1 MKRYKDSMLVCNANQ
16 TIEDLMEIVA
26 QVSIEKG
33 YEISRQSAF
42 VNNDTIIVKLIKEGY
57 PQSRLILGYY
67 SEKKGVSI
75 LNIVPTTE
83 SGVSEI
89 DCDTYNE
96 LLDMYKSDVFG
107 YISGIQKNEIEE
119 NSGNYTIE
127 EFIPN
132 SFEKLNNWLNE
143 YPLSLHQFDINR
155 WYDFVIALHQNKENL
170 PVDILV
176 QYLQEEYNWKEK
188 DVEKIALRL
197 ESDLSLLKYYDHN
210 K

>member
-1 MKRYKDSMLVCNANQ
+1 MKRYKDCMLECNTNQ
-16 TIEDLMEIVA
+16 SVEELMKIIA

-33 YEISRQSAF
+33 YEVSRQSSF
-42 VNNDTIIVKLIKEGY
+42 VNNDTIIVKLIKEDY

-89 DCDTYNE
+89 DYDTYNH
-96 LLDMYKSDVFG
+96 LLDTFKEDVFS
-107 YISGIQKNEIEE
+107 YIKNLYNNSIEE
-119 NSGNYTIE
+119 NSASFTIE
-127 EFIPN
+127 DIIPK
-132 SFEKLNNWLNE
+132 SLEKLNNWLNA
-143 YPLSLHQFDINR
+143 YPLSSHRLDLNR
-155 WYDFVIALHQNKENL
+155 WYDFVIALHQNEENL
-170 PVDILV
+170 PVDVLV
-176 QYLQEEYNWKEK
+176 QYLQEEYNWEEK

-197 ESDLSLLKYYDHN
+197 ESNLSLLKYYDHN

>member
-1 MKRYKDSMLVCNANQ
+1 MLVCNDNQ
-16 TIEDLMEIVA
+16 TVEDLMEIVA

-33 YEISRQSAF
+33 YAISRQSSF
-42 VNNDTIIVKLIKEGY
+42 VNNDTIIVKLIKEGF

-67 SEKKGVSI
+67 SEKHGVSV

-107 YISGIQKNEIEE
+107 YISDNKNNEIEE
-119 NSGNYTIE
+119 NLGIYTIE
-127 EFIPN
+127 ELIPK
-132 SFEKLNNWLNE
+132 SFEKLNNWLNA
-143 YPLSLHQFDINR
+143 YPLSSHQLDINR
-155 WYDFVIALHQNKENL
+155 WYDFVIALHQNEENL
-170 PVDILV
+170 PADVLV
-176 QYLQEEYNWKEK
+176 QYLQEEYSWDEK
-188 DVEKIALRL
+188 NVEKIALRL
-197 ESDLSLLKYYDHN
+197 ESNLSLLDYYDHN

>member
-1 MKRYKDSMLVCNANQ
+1 MKLLEA
-16 TIEDLMEIVA
+16 
-26 QVSIEKG
+26 KG
-33 YEISRQSAF
+33 I
-42 VNNDTIIVKLIKEGY
+42 N
-57 PQSRLILGYY
+57 SRLEL
-67 SEKKGVSI
+67 
-75 LNIVPTTE
+75 
-83 SGVSEI
+83 
-89 DCDTYNE
+89 YNE
-96 LLDMYKSDVFG
+96 LLDMDKSDVFG

>member
-1 MKRYKDSMLVCNANQ
+1 MKRYKDCMLVCNVNQ
-16 TIEDLMEIVA
+16 SIEDLMEIVA

-33 YEISRQSAF
+33 YEISRQSSF
-42 VNNDTIIVKLIKEGY
+42 VNNDTIIVKLIKEGF

-89 DCDTYNE
+89 NCDTYNE

-107 YISGIQKNEIEE
+107 YILDNQNNEIEE
-119 NSGNYTIE
+119 NLGIYTIE
-127 EFIPN
+127 ELIPK
-132 SFEKLNNWLNE
+132 SFEKLNNWLNA
-143 YPLSLHQFDINR
+143 YPLSLHQLDLNR
-155 WYDFVIALHQNKENL
+155 WYDFVIALHQNEENL

-176 QYLQEEYNWKEK
+176 QYLQEEYNWEEK

-197 ESDLSLLKYYDHN
+197 ESNLSLLEYYDHN

>member
-1 MKRYKDSMLVCNANQ
+1 MLVCNVNQ
-16 TIEDLMEIVA
+16 SIEDLMEIVA

-33 YEISRQSAF
+33 YEISRQSSF
-42 VNNDTIIVKLIKEGY
+42 VNNDTIIVKLIKEGF

-107 YISGIQKNEIEE
+107 YILDNQNNEIEE
-119 NSGNYTIE
+119 NLGIYTIE
-127 EFIPN
+127 ELIPK
-132 SFEKLNNWLNE
+132 SFEKLNNWLNA
-143 YPLSLHQFDINR
+143 YPLSSHQLDLNR
-155 WYDFVIALHQNKENL
+155 WYDFVIALHQNEENL
-170 PVDILV
+170 PVDVLV
-176 QYLQEEYNWKEK
+176 QYLQEEYNWEEK

-197 ESDLSLLKYYDHN
+197 ESNLSLLEYYDHN

>member
-1 MKRYKDSMLVCNANQ
+1 MLVCNDNQ
-16 TIEDLMEIVA
+16 TVEDLMEIVA

-33 YEISRQSAF
+33 YEISRQSSF
-42 VNNDTIIVKLIKEGY
+42 VNNDTIIVKLIKEGF

-67 SEKKGVSI
+67 SEKNGVSV

-107 YISGIQKNEIEE
+107 YISENKKNEIEE
-119 NSGNYTIE
+119 NLGIYTIE
-127 EFIPN
+127 ELIPK
-132 SFEKLNNWLNE
+132 SFEKLNNWLNA
-143 YPLSLHQFDINR
+143 YPLSSHQLDINR
-155 WYDFVIALHQNKENL
+155 WYDFVIALHQNEEHL
-170 PVDILV
+170 PADVLV
-176 QYLQEEYNWKEK
+176 QYLQEEYSWDKKN
-188 DVEKIALRL
+188 VEKIALRL
-197 ESDLSLLKYYDHN
+197 ESNLSLLDYYDHN

>member
-1 MKRYKDSMLVCNANQ
+1 MKRYKDCMLVCNVNQ
-16 TIEDLMEIVA
+16 SIEDLMEIVA

-33 YEISRQSAF
+33 YEISRQSSF
-42 VNNDTIIVKLIKEGY
+42 VNNDTIIVKLIKEGF

-89 DCDTYNE
+89 NCDTYNE

-107 YISGIQKNEIEE
+107 YILDNQNNEIEE
-119 NSGNYTIE
+119 NLGIYTIE
-127 EFIPN
+127 EFIPK
-132 SFEKLNNWLNE
+132 SFEKLNNWLNA
-143 YPLSLHQFDINR
+143 YPLSSHQLDLNR
-155 WYDFVIALHQNKENL
+155 WYDFVIALHQNEENL
-170 PVDILV
+170 PVDVLV
-176 QYLQEEYNWKEK
+176 QYLQEEYNWEEK
-188 DVEKIALRL
+188 NVEKIALRL
-197 ESDLSLLKYYDHN
+197 ESNLSLLEYYDHN